1 MGRSEG
7 RGRGKA
13 GRTEPHEVWA
23 ERGVSAM
30 LRNPSA
36 TVSTDD
42 DSLPHSPRPGARPE
56 PEPEP
61 EPELEPEVVSEVVVA
76 ARHAA
81 VAEALR
87 EEAAR
92 AQRQGDADAAAEA
105 AAAAKIQGVCR
116 GRIARRALSPRLA
129 AAKQEQQQEPEPEPE
144 PELVDVPV
152 EEVCTAAC

>member
-42 DSLPHSPRPGARPE
+42 DSLPHSPRPGARPHPE
-56 PEPEP
+56 PEPHPTP
-61 EPELEPEVVSEVVVA
+61 EPELESEVVVA

-105 AAAAKIQGVCR
+105 MAEGIAKLEAA
-116 GRIARRALSPRLA
+116 LA
-129 AAKQEQQQEPEPEPE
+129 AVQAEG
-144 PELVDVPV
+144 
-152 EEVCTAAC
+152 